1 MSPADRVRRPGFRE
15 RFATL
20 LPRALVAVVFVPILI
35 WAGLESSWQIWIIIN
50 ASFALATVE
59 WHRFAAAK
67 ARRIRPSLFGATV
80 LLVLNTG
87 FCPDPTALPLALAL
101 SVMAIAIDRTLR
113 SPVEGIT
120 ADLGV
125 ALAGVLY
132 LGVLGSFL
140 PRLLTIP
147 DGLNAITNSVSLGSA
162 SFLMLLLM
170 TWCTDTAAYFSGVL
184 FGKHPLM
191 PAVSPKKTVEGLA
204 GGVAGAAFGGW
215 IASVTFAPFLGPW
228 HGLGLGAA
236 LAVIGQLGDLVE
248 SSLKRDAGVKDAS
261 KILPGHGGILDR
273 LDSLLFTAPCAYAF
287 LHLVV
292 L

>member
-1 MSPADRVRRPGFRE
+1 MSPADRVERTGFRE
-15 RFATL
+15 RFSSL
-20 LPRALVAVVFVPILI
+20 LPRALVALVFVPILI
-35 WAGLESSWQIWIIIN
+35 WAGLRASWQIWIIIN
-50 ASFALATVE
+50 ASFALATIE
-59 WHRFAAAK
+59 WHKLVSAK
-67 ARRIRPSLFGATV
+67 ARRIRPSLFGAAV

-113 SPVEGIT
+113 PPVEGMA
-120 ADLGV
+120 ADMGV

-140 PRLLTIP
+140 PRLLMIP
-147 DGLNAITNSVSLGSA
+147 GGMRATTEGIPIGA
-162 SFLMLLLM
+162 ACFFMLFLM
-170 TWCTDTAAYFSGVL
+170 TWCTDTAAYFSGLL
-184 FGKHPLM
+184 FGKRPLL

-204 GGVAGAAFGGW
+204 GGVAGAALGGW
-215 IASVTFAPFLGPW
+215 IASATFAPFLDPW

-261 KILPGHGGILDR
+261 NILPGHGGILDR